1 MKIRDDYDFSG
12 YDVNLQE
19 FTENVRHILNF
30 GLYDLKYITNLTP
43 TWVPAI
49 GERPIVLSK
58 VGGIGRLYIGDNN
71 VESGWWYVN
80 LTELPSS

>member
-1 MKIRDDYDFSG
+1 MKIKDDYDFSV

-19 FTENVRHILNF
+19 FTENVRHILNY
-30 GLYDLKYITNLTP
+30 GLYDLKYISTLTP
-43 TWVPAI
+43 QWVPAE

-58 VGGIGRLYIGDNN
+58 IGGVGRLYIGDSN

-80 LTELPSS
+80 LSELPA